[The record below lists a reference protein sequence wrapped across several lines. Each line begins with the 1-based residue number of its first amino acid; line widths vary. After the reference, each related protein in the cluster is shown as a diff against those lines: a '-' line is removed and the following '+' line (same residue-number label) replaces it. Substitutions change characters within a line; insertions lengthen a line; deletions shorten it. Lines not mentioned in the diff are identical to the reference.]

1 MEGLPK
7 KGAGKNCAERK
18 EGRNGSHQTR
28 LRRLPR
34 CSGKV
39 TIPHTSASTPPT
51 AMPTMRKGNSTSHTS
66 GYTTK
71 ASSASGQ
78 HSTNRISQNRKWII
92 VYTHA
97 EPSAEVH
104 SPQHPT
110 TSIFLYL
117 HILRLPQLPQHMP
130 PR

>member
-51 AMPTMRKGNSTSHTS
+51 AMPTIRKGNSTSHTS
-66 GYTTK
+66 GYSTK

-78 HSTNRISQNRKWII
+78 HSTNRISQSRKWII
-92 VYTHA
+92 AYTYTQNSPLKFIAATTNAWHS
-97 EPSAEVH
+97 SAISH
-104 SPQHPT
+104 TPDST
-110 TSIFLYL
+110 N
-117 HILRLPQLPQHMP
+117 RL
-130 PR
+130 